1 MPAVEPEDGR
11 RTTPSVPT
19 FTLCSPG
26 RKEDVGS
33 VTLRDSLTRKRSSIV
48 EKWFEAIIET
58 YPDDTSKFLKKEKD
72 PFANP
77 VRSTILQ
84 GIEGVYDALLEEEGQ
99 NPEALNDFLDK
110 VIRIRAVQD
119 FSPSQ
124 ALAFVFSLKEA
135 IRKVL
140 GKEIRENHL
149 QDQVLLL
156 DSRIDGLALRA
167 FDVYMGCREQVYEL
181 RVNEVK
187 RMRERAF
194 RLLEQTDRVYKR
206 KQDEKAPSRDS
217 K

>member
-1 MPAVEPEDGR
+1 MKPVSRWPFAR
-11 RTTPSVPT
+11 AHQ
-19 FTLCSPG
+19 LC
-26 RKEDVGS
+26 R
-33 VTLRDSLTRKRSSIV
+33 LRS
-48 EKWFEAIIET
+48 
-58 YPDDTSKFLKKEKD
+58 TSHFLQ

-77 VRSTILQ
+77 VRGTILQ

-99 NPEALNDFLDK
+99 DPDVLNDFLDK

-119 FSPSQ
+119 YSPSQ
-124 ALAFVFSLKEA
+124 ALSFVFSLKEA

-140 GKEIRENHL
+140 GKEIREHHL
-149 QDQVLLL
+149 QDQLLLL
-156 DSRIDGLALRA
+156 DSRVDALALRA

-181 RVNEVK
+181 RVDEVK

-206 KQDEKAPSRDS
+206 KQKEEAPSANS